1 MQIVYLGNRLAK
13 WGYTP
18 TSVET
23 LGERLREL
31 GEVIPYSEKKN
42 PLSRL
47 YDMLMGVWVN
57 RSTLDVVII
66 DTYSSTAFYFA
77 LLCGV
82 LCRCLGLP
90 YIPVLRG
97 GDLPNRLKNSPFLSR
112 LLFNAAYRL
121 IAPSNYLYQ
130 HFIDAGFKQTIIIPN
145 YIDIDNYPFKHRP
158 SPSPNILWVR
168 SFHVTYN
175 PNLAVDILVL
185 FKKQFPEAEL
195 CMVGPDK
202 DGSMELFK
210 LYAEKQGV
218 LKDIKITG
226 KLEKKDW
233 IGLSSSYDI
242 FLNTTDFDNTPVSV
256 MEAMALGMLVVS
268 TNAGGV
274 PAIIEHQHQ
283 GYLFPRG
290 DAVAGASALIDV
302 MQHQVADR
310 ISSNAR
316 RQACLWDWQ
325 VVRSQWSSMLTE
337 LARSRKF

>member
-31 GEVIPYSEKKN
+31 GEVKPYSEKKN
-42 PLSRL
+42 TLYRL
-47 YDMLMGVWVN
+47 WDMLMGVWLN
-57 RSTLDVVII
+57 RSTVDVVII

-77 LLCGV
+77 LMCGL
-82 LCRCLGLP
+82 LCRSLGLH

-97 GDLPNRLKNSPFLSR
+97 GDLPNRLKESPYLSQ
-112 LLFNAAYRL
+112 LLFRSAFKL
-121 IAPSNYLYQ
+121 VAPSNYLYK
-130 HFIDAGFKQTIIIPN
+130 HFIEAGFKQTVIIPN
-145 YIDIDNYPFKHRP
+145 YIDINNYPFKHRT
-158 SPSPNILWVR
+158 SPSPKILWVR

-185 FKKQFPEAEL
+185 FKKQFPAAEL

-202 DGSMELFK
+202 DGSMDVFK
-210 LYAEKQGV
+210 AYAEEKGV
-218 LKDIKITG
+218 LGDIKITG

-233 IGLSSSYDI
+233 IALSGSYDI

-274 PAIIEHQHQ
+274 PAIIEHKKQ
-283 GYLFPRG
+283 GFIFPCG
-290 DAVAGASALIDV
+290 DAELGATAIIEIMNPPMAES
-302 MQHQVADR
+302 
-310 ISSNAR
+310 ISLNAR
-316 RQACLWDWQ
+316 NQACLWDWQ
-325 VVRSQWSSMLTE
+325 VVRSQWRSILNE
-337 LARSRKF
+337 LDATQKA